1 MLQLFQYPEGVD
13 GVRRKFIK
21 VRRHTYYP
29 FSLRVKRFFLNI
41 KDKMS
46 RMSKTKRWTMTG
58 SVCGVAVVVV
68 LLFAFGVF
76 GNVPFF
82 SSNTSAANADNT
94 LPADEPLTAV
104 AELAPSPTPQPTPE
118 PTPDPT
124 LKEGMEGPE
133 IQTLQQRLMDLGYLD
148 IDETTQYYGPA
159 TAGAISFFQRQH
171 GLEQDGVCGPQTLA
185 VIYTDE
191 AKPYTLLEGTSGDDV
206 DLLQERL
213 QELGYLGKATGYYGT
228 ETVDAVK
235 RFQERNDLG
244 VDGKTGEM
252 TLALIYS
259 ADAKA
264 TPEKEAEIQRKGNID
279 TFISVAE
286 EQLGCPYIWGASG
299 PNSFDCSGLVTYC
312 LRQAGSSTGRLNAA
326 GFSQNSAWEKISFDN
341 LQRGDL
347 IFYSNN
353 AGTRVGHVGIVV
365 GDGMMIDASSSNG
378 KVVHRSYDTSYWRNH
393 FVCGRRPW

>member
-104 AELAPSPTPQPTPE
+104 AEPAPSPTPQPTPE

-148 IDETTQYYGPA
+148 ID
-159 TAGAISFFQRQH
+159 
-171 GLEQDGVCGPQTLA
+171 
-185 VIYTDE
+185 
-191 AKPYTLLEGTSGDDV
+191 
-206 DLLQERL
+206 
-213 QELGYLGKATGYYGT
+213 
-228 ETVDAVK
+228 
-235 RFQERNDLG
+235 
-244 VDGKTGEM
+244 
-252 TLALIYS
+252 
-259 ADAKA
+259 
-264 TPEKEAEIQRKGNID
+264 
-279 TFISVAE
+279 
-286 EQLGCPYIWGASG
+286 
-299 PNSFDCSGLVTYC
+299 
-312 LRQAGSSTGRLNAA
+312 
-326 GFSQNSAWEKISFDN
+326 
-341 LQRGDL
+341 
-347 IFYSNN
+347 
-353 AGTRVGHVGIVV
+353 
-365 GDGMMIDASSSNG
+365 
-378 KVVHRSYDTSYWRNH
+378 
-393 FVCGRRPW
+393 